1 MKLIDLCLFTIAV
14 ISQIFLPMELGDAH
28 GDLGMTRKRKR
39 NDGEN
44 NALSNFS
51 LDDLN
56 QDILERVLSRL
67 PTSAFFRLSSVC
79 KRWKSVAASSS
90 FKYACSDIASREPW
104 FFMVDPHL
112 NRSIVFDSTENNW
125 KKLNYPQLLQNR
137 HLDSIPVAASG
148 GLICFRNS
156 SGNFIVSNPLT
167 GSCTELPPVD
177 LDHKDQSLHAIVM
190 SANPNSCKG
199 SYKLVLVYGILP
211 KLRFK
216 VYLSTTG
223 CWDDDVTLSRKVDD
237 SIEFNFND
245 DTVVYFLSS
254 TGNVVST
261 NMQRSPSKQYSSVI
275 TSKNGEDI
283 VYFISSSGT
292 IMACNLSK
300 RSFVEYPR
308 LLPVFS
314 EYSIDVV
321 ECRGEML
328 VVMLSEFLETAS
340 LRVWRYDEEAR
351 TWHQIAALPPAMSH
365 EWYGK
370 KVDINCVGAGDEILV
385 CMNSNELY
393 TYLLCDLVEN
403 QWTELP
409 KCHMNGEA
417 VEFMSA
423 FSFEPRIEASV

>member
-1 MKLIDLCLFTIAV
+1 MELIDLGLFDIAV
-14 ISQIFLPMELGDAH
+14 ISQIFLPMELGDAR
-28 GDLGMTRKRKR
+28 GDLGVTRKRKR

-44 NALSNFS
+44 NMLSNFS

-90 FKYACSDIASREPW
+90 FKSACSDISARDPW

-112 NRSIVFDSTENNW
+112 NRSIVFDSTEKNW
-125 KKLNYPQLLQNR
+125 KKLNYPNLLHNC
-137 HLDSIPVAASG
+137 HLNSMPVAASG

-156 SGNFIVSNPLT
+156 LGNFIVSNPLT
-167 GSCTELPPVD
+167 GSCSELPSVD
-177 LDHKDQSLHAIVM
+177 LDQKNQSLHAIVM
-190 SANPNSCKG
+190 SADPDGCKG
-199 SYKLVLVYGILP
+199 SYKLVLVYGQVP

-216 VYLSTTG
+216 VYRSTMG
-223 CWDDDVTLSRKVDD
+223 CWDDDVSLSRKVDD
-237 SIEFNFND
+237 SIDFNFND
-245 DTVVYFLSS
+245 DTVVYFLSR

-275 TSKNGEDI
+275 TNKSGEDT
-283 VYFISSSGT
+283 VYFITSSGT

-300 RSFVEYPR
+300 RCFVEYPR

-340 LRVWRYDEEAR
+340 LRVWRFDEEAR
-351 TWHQIAALPPAMSH
+351 TWHQIAAMPPAMSH

-370 KVDINCVGAGDEILV
+370 KVDINCVGAGDQILI
-385 CMNSNELY
+385 CMNSNDLY
-393 TYLLCDLVEN
+393 TYLLCDLIEN
-403 QWTELP
+403 QWTVLP
-409 KCHMNGEA
+409 KCYMNGEA

>member
-1 MKLIDLCLFTIAV
+1 
-14 ISQIFLPMELGDAH
+14 MELGDAY
-28 GDLGMTRKRKR
+28 GDLGVGMTRKRKR
-39 NDGEN
+39 DDGGN
-44 NALSNFS
+44 LLSNFS

-90 FKYACSDIASREPW
+90 FKYACSDVSVRDPW
-104 FFMVDPHL
+104 FFMVDSHL
-112 NRSIVFDSTENNW
+112 DRSIVFDSTEKSW
-125 KKLNYPQLLQNR
+125 KKLNYPHVLQSR
-137 HLDSIPVAASG
+137 HHNLMPVAASG

-167 GSCTELPPVD
+167 GSCSELPPVE
-177 LDHKDQSLHAIVM
+177 LDQKNQYLHAIVM
-190 SANPNSCKG
+190 SSDRDGCKG
-199 SYKLVLVYGILP
+199 SYKLILVHGQLP

-216 VYLSTTG
+216 VYRSTVG
-223 CWDDDVTLSRKVDD
+223 CWDDNVTLSRKVDD

-245 DTVVYFLSS
+245 DTVVYFLSR

-275 TSKNGEDI
+275 VNKNGEDLI
-283 VYFISSSGT
+283 YFISSSGT
-292 IMACNLSK
+292 IMACNLNK
-300 RSFVEYPR
+300 RCFVEYPR

-340 LRVWRYDEEAR
+340 LRVWRYDEDAR

-370 KVDINCVGAGDEILV
+370 KIDINCVGAGDQILI

-393 TYLLCDLVEN
+393 TYLLCDLVKN

-409 KCHMNGEA
+409 KCNMNGEA

-423 FSFEPRIEASV
+423 FSFEPRIEACV